1 MTGILN
7 KQERVEI
14 RKRIFLHLDGW
25 ALIPSIYALHKL
37 NILPHFLEKNKWSLN
52 DLNKITKTNEGYLNV
67 ALRILASQG
76 YLLRKID
83 NVSDKIHLEITTTGI
98 QAIELVT
105 HYKTFYNLIQSY
117 SIRPKNLMS
126 DAANMDLLEE
136 AWRPKNNSGQ
146 FLGPV
151 RLRESLVDS
160 LNLVSI
166 KIVKH
171 IGLEQIL

>member
-37 NILPHFLEKNKWSLN
+37 NILPRFLEKNRWSLN

-76 YLLRKID
+76 YLERKTNNDLDEIY
-83 NVSDKIHLEITTTGI
+83 LELTNTGA
-98 QAIELVT
+98 QALELVK
-105 HYKTFYNLIQSY
+105 HYKIFYSLIQSFI
-117 SIRPKNLMS
+117 IRPKNLM
-126 DAANMDLLEE
+126 
-136 AWRPKNNSGQ
+136 W
-146 FLGPV
+146 
-151 RLRESLVDS
+151 
-160 LNLVSI
+160 
-166 KIVKH
+166 
-171 IGLEQIL
+171 

>member
-37 NILPHFLEKNKWSLN
+37 NILSHFLEKNKWSLN

-76 YLLRKID
+76 Y
-83 NVSDKIHLEITTTGI
+83 
-98 QAIELVT
+98 
-105 HYKTFYNLIQSY
+105 F
-117 SIRPKNLMS
+117 
-126 DAANMDLLEE
+126 
-136 AWRPKNNSGQ
+136 
-146 FLGPV
+146 
-151 RLRESLVDS
+151 
-160 LNLVSI
+160 
-166 KIVKH
+166 
-171 IGLEQIL
+171 